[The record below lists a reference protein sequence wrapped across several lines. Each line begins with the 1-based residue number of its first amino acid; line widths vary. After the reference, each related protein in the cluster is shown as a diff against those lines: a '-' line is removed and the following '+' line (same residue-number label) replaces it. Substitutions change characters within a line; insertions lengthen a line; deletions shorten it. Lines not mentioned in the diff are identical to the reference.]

1 MGKPI
6 LFFIETTCT
15 SSPVVKSKNRRHK
28 SPSKAKPEKKRK
40 IDKTSMNALKN
51 VERVEAQELDK
62 PEAQQQSTS
71 DSGSKMV
78 EQSKHLTRI
87 TIRLID
93 ALPVTVMKLPRI
105 PKRSRQQQTTVDF
118 G

>member
-1 MGKPI
+1 
-6 LFFIETTCT
+6 
-15 SSPVVKSKNRRHK
+15 
-28 SPSKAKPEKKRK
+28 
-40 IDKTSMNALKN
+40 MNAPKN
-51 VERVEAQELDK
+51 VERVEAQQLAK

-78 EQSKHLTRI
+78 EKSKHETRR
-87 TIRLID
+87 TIQIID
-93 ALPVTVMKLPRI
+93 ALPVMKLPRI